1 MSLAYVNGEFLPV
14 QEARVPVLDRG
25 FAYGDGVFTTVK
37 VAGGT
42 PLLLSWHLERLE
54 RDATALFILAPSSE
68 ELKEVC
74 RGLIERLGMRDG
86 VVKIVLT
93 RGVGERGLSVRG
105 AGDPTVVVTA
115 SAPPMPRP
123 PLRAVTIP
131 DRRGSLAVHKTLNY
145 LPNILALRQAE
156 LAGCEEAIFV
166 KDGSLLESTVSNLVG
181 LVDGELITPAS
192 DGDILRGVAR
202 RRLLEIGTVAEGKLA
217 IDTRGPLYCV
227 NAVRGVEV
235 VAELDGRRLRR
246 EPRLE
251 RALRETL

>member
-1 MSLAYVNGEFLPV
+1 LSLAYVNGEFLPI
-14 QEARVPVLDRG
+14 QEASVSVLDRG
-25 FAYGDGVFTTVK
+25 FAYGDGVFTTIK

-54 RDATALFILAPSSE
+54 LDATALFIPAPAPE
-68 ELKEVC
+68 ELEEVC
-74 RGLIERLGMRDG
+74 CGLVERLGMEEG

-93 RGVGERGLSVRG
+93 RGVGERGLSARG
-105 AGDPTVVVTA
+105 AGDPTVVITA
-115 SAPPMPRP
+115 SVPPIPRP
-123 PLRAVTIP
+123 PLRAVTLP
-131 DRRGSLAVHKTLNY
+131 DRRGSLVVHKTLNY

-156 LAGCEEAIFV
+156 LAGCEEAVFV

-192 DGDILRGVAR
+192 NGDILCGVAR
-202 RRLLEIGTVAEGKLA
+202 RRLLESGTVAEGRLA

-235 VAELDGRRLRR
+235 VAELDGRRLRK
-246 EPRLE
+246 ESCLE